1 MDRPP
6 LHSLFWSFFRIGAG
20 AFGGGMAA
28 LPVFEAELV
37 LRRGWLAPAETAEA
51 YAISQSVPGVII
63 VNFAVL
69 AGLRLSGK
77 RGALVAAVAVALPAF
92 FVILALAALFNG
104 NWENRWVAAALSGLR
119 PAVVA
124 IVAGAAIRLGRGG
137 FRSPLFLLAAAA
149 GAGLMLARILGPV
162 PLILLG
168 AAAGLALHF
177 LRRNKEAAP

>member
-1 MDRPP
+1 MLRPA
-6 LHSLFWSFFRIGAG
+6 LHAIFGSFLRIGAG

-37 LRRGWLAPAETAEA
+37 RRRQWFSPAETAEA

-69 AGLRLSGK
+69 AGLRLAGK
-77 RGALVAAVAVALPAF
+77 RGALVAAIAVALPAF
-92 FVILALAALFNG
+92 FIILALAALFAG
-104 NWENRWVAAALSGLR
+104 RWENRWIAAALSGLR

-124 IVAGAAIRLGRGG
+124 IIAGAALRLG
-137 FRSPLFLLAAAA
+137 FANLRSPWPWLAAAA
-149 GAGLMLARILGPV
+149 GAGLLLAKILAPV

-168 AAAGLALHF
+168 AAAGLALH
-177 LRRNKEAAP
+177 LVRRRKEPAP

>member
-1 MDRPP
+1 MNRRP
-6 LHSLFWSFFRIGAG
+6 LHSVFWSFLRIGAG

-28 LPVFEAELV
+28 LPVFDAELV
-37 LRRGWLAPAETAEA
+37 ARRQWISPAETAEA

-69 AGLRLSGK
+69 AGLRLAGK

-92 FVILALAALFNG
+92 FVILALAALFAD
-104 NWENRWVAAALSGLR
+104 RWGKPWLAAALSGLR

-124 IVAGAAIRLGRGG
+124 IIAGAALRLG
-137 FRSPLFLLAAAA
+137 FANLRSPWPWLAAAA
-149 GAGLMLARILGPV
+149 GAGLMLAKILAPV

-168 AAAGLALHF
+168 AAAGLALH
-177 LRRNKEAAP
+177 LVRRRKEPTP

>member
-1 MDRPP
+1 MTHP
-6 LHSLFWSFFRIGAG
+6 LHSVFWSFFRIGAG

-28 LPVFEAELV
+28 LPVFEAELA
-37 LRRGWLAPAETAEA
+37 RRRRWLAPADVAEA

-69 AGLRLSGK
+69 TGLRLAGK

-92 FVILALAALFNG
+92 FIILALAALFG
-104 NWENRWVAAALSGLR
+104 GRWENRWIAAALSGLR

-124 IVAGAAIRLGRGG
+124 IIAGAALRLG
-137 FRSPLFLLAAAA
+137 FANLRSPRPWLAAAA
-149 GAGLMLARILGPV
+149 GAGLMLAKILAPV

-168 AAAGLALHF
+168 AAAGLALH
-177 LRRNKEAAP
+177 LVRRRKEPAP